1 MKDWLIRGV
10 CAAVLCQGVAAP
22 AAAQPLRQ
30 SGPANTPAAATAGE
44 PAAPPRFV
52 IGVGDVLTVMFW
64 RDEKLS
70 REVLVRPD
78 GKISL
83 PLLNDVHA
91 AGYTPEQLAGTLS
104 QAAVKYITEPD
115 VTVIVKEIH
124 SRRVFVVGEVVTP
137 GAVTLTGDMTVL
149 QVIGMAG
156 GLHEYADKKHIVIIR
171 SDHGQEKRLKFNY
184 EDVLK
189 GKSMKQNILL
199 QPDDT
204 IVVR

>member
-1 MKDWLIRGV
+1 
-10 CAAVLCQGVAAP
+10 
-22 AAAQPLRQ
+22 
-30 SGPANTPAAATAGE
+30 S
-44 PAAPPRFV
+44 
-52 IGVGDVLTVMFW
+52 VMFW

-91 AGYTPEQLAGTLS
+91 AGYTPEQLAGALS

-137 GAVTLTGDMTVL
+137 GAVTLTGEMTVL

-156 GLHEYADKKHIVIIR
+156 GLHEYADKAHIVVIR
-171 SDHGQEKRLKFNY
+171 SEHGQGKRLPFNY

-189 GKSMKQNILL
+189 GKNMKQNILL
-199 QPDDT
+199 QP
-204 IVVR
+204 